1 MKITTACLGKT
12 SLYAMETMISVVYMH
27 RLYQRCPARCPWLW
41 SPLLLPKIHLAKCTR
56 KIYCDSR

>member
-41 SPLLLPKIHLAKCTR
+41 SPLLLPKIHL
-56 KIYCDSR
+56 